1 LEAFKQQLENNCDV
15 LVIQYENEEIR
26 IPNELFFRLKD
37 DSEE

>member
-1 LEAFKQQLENNCDV
+1 MQQLENNSDE

-26 IPNELFFRLKD
+26 IENKIIYGMEN